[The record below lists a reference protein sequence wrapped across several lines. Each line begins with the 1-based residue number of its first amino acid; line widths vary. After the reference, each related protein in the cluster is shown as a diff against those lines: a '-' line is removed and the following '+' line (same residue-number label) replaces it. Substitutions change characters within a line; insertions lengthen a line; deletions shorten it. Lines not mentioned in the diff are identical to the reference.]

1 MRPPRASDDALTQTH
16 ASAIRQTVRYRS
28 GEPEGWYCEGRPGYL
43 AAVFSALII
52 DADAKTPT
60 VIQDMLAA
68 YRFEFTVTE
77 NGPEA
82 VNVARTVAPNIIFIR
97 AELPLT
103 SGFSVCNRLR
113 RNNQTRQIPIIIYAS
128 SVSQDVF
135 DQHRNLKTHADGYLK
150 MPLDGDVLVE
160 TVRPLLTIGES
171 ASGEPASVTKATE
184 DRIEQR
190 MDGDRSQ
197 GSSER
202 SGRRAVE
209 EFNTI
214 GDSDSHGES
223 DAVSRDR
230 THETSGFRVQRE
242 VLEIRATLNAKKRE
256 ILSLR
261 DEIENRDR
269 AILDA
274 GSRNRKLQTVNSDLE
289 GQLLEVQEKLLSAR
303 ESLDALSRDRATGR
317 KREEGFK
324 ARLER
329 MTDKFKDI
337 EAEYAGAQTSFEQQQ
352 EKAAKSL
359 VATIDELSKVQDRVA
374 RLETE
379 RDALTTQLM
388 AATSE
393 AASLS
398 EELADKRQAASQL
411 EASLAEL
418 QLRTDE
424 ERQDT
429 AAEHT
434 RITEELRSAYEGHIH
449 ELKEGHA
456 IELAEAADEHQ
467 SQLLQAEQSNATLQ
481 SELRETHAAQLA
493 ALKELH
499 ELEIGDLRQHQEQA
513 IVDLQEQAG
522 GQLSAA
528 RAEHEARVEELTTD
542 HQAEITGLQEVAAE
556 IKASLESQL
565 TETEQE
571 LADTRE
577 LAAADK
583 LAAEQELTET
593 RELAERSNHQLNQLL
608 DETKAE
614 SERAIEEISNT
625 LATSREQAAEALAEL
640 NLELVET
647 KDTMGAEIER
657 LAAALRDLEASTSAE
672 ASALQARIDDLEG
685 TLADV
690 EGRLGETSET
700 LGARNNAGHRAQQAL
715 AVALK
720 LLEEHTVA
728 P

>member
-1 MRPPRASDDALTQTH
+1 M
-16 ASAIRQTVRYRS
+16 
-28 GEPEGWYCEGRPGYL
+28 
-43 AAVFSALII
+43 FSALII
-52 DADAKTPT
+52 DADAKTPAA
-60 VIQDMLAA
+60 IQDMLAA

-214 GDSDSHGES
+214 GDSDNHRGES
-223 DAVSRDR
+223 DAASHGR

-274 GSRNRKLQTVNSDLE
+274 GSRNRQLLTANSEIE

-303 ESLDALSRDRATGR
+303 ESLDALSRDRATAR
-317 KREEGFK
+317 KREEGLK

-337 EAEYAGAQTSFEQQQ
+337 EAEYAGAQKSFEQQQ

-359 VATIDELSKVQDRVA
+359 VATIDELSKVQDQVA

-388 AATSE
+388 ASTSE
-393 AASLS
+393 VAQLS
-398 EELADKRQAASQL
+398 EELADKRQAVSQL
-411 EASLAEL
+411 EASLFEL

-434 RITEELRSAYEGHIH
+434 RVTEELRNSYEGRIH
-449 ELKEGHA
+449 ELKETHA
-456 IELAEAADEHQ
+456 SELAQAADEHQ
-467 SQLLQAEQSNATLQ
+467 SQLLQTEQSNAILQ
-481 SELRETHAAQLA
+481 SELRNSHAAQLA
-493 ALKELH
+493 ELKELH
-499 ELEIGDLRQHQEQA
+499 ELEIGELRQLQEQA
-513 IVDLQEQAG
+513 IVDLQERSA

-528 RAEHEARVEELTTD
+528 RVEHQARVQELTGD
-542 HQAEITGLQEVAAE
+542 HQTEISGLQEVAAE
-556 IKASLESQL
+556 IKASLETQL
-565 TETEQE
+565 AETEQE
-571 LADTRE
+571 LADTLE
-577 LAAADK
+577 LAANNK
-583 LAAEQELTET
+583 LAAEQELAET
-593 RELAERSNHQLNQLL
+593 REFAEQSNTQLNQRL

-614 SERAIEEISNT
+614 AERALDEISNT
-625 LATSREQAAEALAEL
+625 LATSREQAAEALADL
-640 NLELVET
+640 NIELVET

-657 LAAALRDLEASTSAE
+657 LAAALRDLEATTSAE

-685 TLADV
+685 TLANV